1 MSPMRLDDSRRHHF
15 AEAVEASVAVHS
27 RQQFFVWTQSSVQG
41 LVPHQILICGVR
53 TSGGPALTL
62 QHFSASRYFRQPQFD
77 AVSDPVRGLV
87 PRLGAALQGS
97 DEVVV
102 CPSSDTRAAH
112 KALHELVADN
122 ELQNLAARLVMGAHG
137 EIAALYAFSR
147 VALELDAGLRHA
159 VEILIPHLHHTFIR
173 VLHNERDLQQGASAR
188 DARSPRDAQV
198 VTRRQQ
204 EILLLIKDGKTNSEI
219 ADVLACSP
227 WTVKNHIQNIL
238 RRLDSSSRAHA
249 ISRAMSLG
257 ILRPD

>member
-1 MSPMRLDDSRRHHF
+1 MAVMRLDDSRRHHF

-53 TSGGPALTL
+53 TRSGPALAL

-77 AVSDPVRGLV
+77 AVSNPVNGLV

-102 CPSSDTRAAH
+102 CPSNDTRSTH
-112 KALHELVADN
+112 KALHDLVADN

-137 EIAALYAFSR
+137 EVAALYAFSR

-159 VEILIPHLHHTFIR
+159 VEILIPHLHHTFVR
-173 VLHNERDLQQGASAR
+173 VLHNERDRQLAPPSQTR
-188 DARSPRDAQV
+188 DTQV
-198 VTRRQQ
+198 MTRRQQ

-219 ADVLACSP
+219 ADVLACSQ
-227 WTVKNHIQNIL
+227 WTVKNHVQNIL
-238 RRLDSSSRAHA
+238 RRLNSSSRAHA
-249 ISRAMSLG
+249 ISRAMTLG

>member
-1 MSPMRLDDSRRHHF
+1 MSVMRLDESRRHHF

-41 LVPHQILICGVR
+41 VVPHQILICGVR
-53 TSGGPALTL
+53 ASGGPALAL
-62 QHFSASRYFRQPQFD
+62 QHFSASRYFRQPHFD

-87 PRLGAALQGS
+87 PCLGAARQSS

-102 CPSSDTRAAH
+102 SPSSDSRAAH
-112 KALHELVADN
+112 KALHNLVAEN
-122 ELQNLAARLVMGAHG
+122 ELQNLAARLLMGAHG

-159 VEILIPHLHHTFIR
+159 VEILIPHVHHTFVR
-173 VLHNERDLQQGASAR
+173 VLHNERDRQQAPLVR
-188 DARSPRDAQV
+188 EAQV

-219 ADVLACSP
+219 AGVLACSQ

-238 RRLDSSSRAHA
+238 RRLGTSSRAHA

>member
-1 MSPMRLDDSRRHHF
+1 MSLMRLDESRRYHF
-15 AEAVEASVAVHS
+15 AEAVEASMAVHS

-53 TSGGPALTL
+53 DSGGPALAL

-77 AVSDPVRGLV
+77 VVSDPVHGLV
-87 PRLGAALQGS
+87 PCLGAALQSS

-102 CPSSDTRAAH
+102 SPSNDTRAAH
-112 KALHELVADN
+112 KALHDLVADN

-137 EIAALYAFSR
+137 EVAALYAFSR
-147 VALELDAGLRHA
+147 VSLDLDAGLRHA
-159 VEILIPHLHHTFIR
+159 VQILIPHLHHTFVR
-173 VLHNERDLQQGASAR
+173 VLHNERDQQQTLQVR
-188 DARSPRDAQV
+188 DTRV

-219 ADVLACSP
+219 ADVLACSQ